1 MQINAAAVSDFYFVS
16 PLFQPRQIGLSSRYQ
31 HPAAAAA
38 DVSNVV
44 VVASLPAD
52 ASSRIIGLW

>member
-1 MQINAAAVSDFYFVS
+1 MNAAAVSDFYFVS

-31 HPAAAAA
+31 HPAAAA